1 MLRKFVLRASSCP
14 AGSSSCGGAPEKTRL
29 VLARLLVLQHQQRGA
44 LSFDPTKKTDEEILA
59 YHSLYNLER
68 ETLALQ
74 DRLVKFGRKAMR
86 QIKEDRIPASSRFRN
101 SLPAEL
107 SSSANPS
114 DAAIVSWFANL
125 VLNSPENDTPALA
138 EYELNKFQ
146 SDAARKRLIA
156 WLSSSKVTDL
166 EKLKFNA
173 ASGHLA
179 NLSLADLTSLR
190 ESIEDSRK
198 MASISASLVA
208 SNLCSSADIEAHQD
222 SLSSLRQFRSKL
234 LGERSAI
241 ALRRA
246 TLHKQLTIAEI
257 PFSAEADLVH
267 LEKLY
272 LPVKLAKQEEQAR
285 QKLGHFFAKHA
296 LPVHLSIAT
305 SPVSELEAARTA
317 LVAEIKMKREEARHI
332 KQVDQARQCAAKLH
346 EKGKLPDFDYRET
359 SDNDLLAWYLQ
370 RKAHKVAKQ

>member
-1 MLRKFVLRASSCP
+1 MLRKFVLRAFTSPS
-14 AGSSSCGGAPEKTRL
+14 GSTSCGGAPEKTRL

-44 LSFDPTKKTDEEILA
+44 LSFDPTKKTDDEILA

-107 SSSANPS
+107 SNSVNPS

-125 VLNSPENDTPALA
+125 VLHSPENDTPALA

-166 EKLKFNA
+166 EKLKVH
-173 ASGHLA
+173 ASHLA

-198 MASISASLVA
+198 IASISASLVA
-208 SNLCSSADIEAHQD
+208 SNLCSSADIQAHQD

-246 TLHKQLTIAEI
+246 TLHKQLSVAEI
-257 PFSAEADLVH
+257 PFSADADLVH

-285 QKLGHFFAKHA
+285 QKLGHFFAKHS

-317 LVAEIKMKREEARHI
+317 IVAEIKMKREEARHI